1 MSGNALQSDALVF
14 FGATGDLAFK
24 QIFPAL
30 LALVE
35 RHGLNI
41 PIVGVAKAGW
51 GLDQFRQRAEDSLKA
66 HPPFNEASFEKLLA
80 LLRYVDGDYR
90 DPKTFENLRTALGG
104 AKRPLHYLAIPPAFF
119 ATVVEG
125 LAKGRS
131 PRMREWWSKNRSGAT
146 WHRRRRSTGF

>member
-1 MSGNALQSDALVF
+1 VSINGQLSSDALVF

-30 LALVE
+30 MALVD

-51 GLDQFRQRAEDSLKA
+51 GIDQFRQRAEDSLKA
-66 HPPFNEASFEKLLA
+66 HGAFSEASFEKLLP

-90 DPKTFENLRTALGG
+90 DPKTFADLRSALGE
-104 AKRPLHYLAIPPAFF
+104 A
-119 ATVVEG
+119 
-125 LAKGRS
+125 
-131 PRMREWWSKNRSGAT
+131 
-146 WHRRRRSTGF
+146 

>member
-1 MSGNALQSDALVF
+1 MPESRTAHRGRASILPRRRQSGRESGLAHLGPDWRGADFGQSHHHLREKQVTDTQKIPSDALVF

-51 GLDQFRQRAEDSLKA
+51 NLDQFRQRAEDSLKA
-66 HPPFNEASFEKLLA
+66 HGGFNEASYEKLLQ
-80 LLRYVDGDYR
+80 LLKYVD
-90 DPKTFENLRTALGG
+90 
-104 AKRPLHYLAIPPAFF
+104 
-119 ATVVEG
+119 
-125 LAKGRS
+125 
-131 PRMREWWSKNRSGAT
+131 
-146 WHRRRRSTGF
+146 

>member
-1 MSGNALQSDALVF
+1 MWGCGRPYRTLNWPQIAEGRSGTCPTCWKRRMGSMTLQSDALVF

-51 GLDQFRQRAEDSLKA
+51 DLDQFRQRAEDSLKA
-66 HPPFNEASFEKLLA
+66 HGPFNEDSFEKLI
-80 LLRYVDGDYR
+80 
-90 DPKTFENLRTALGG
+90 K
-104 AKRPLHYLAIPPAFF
+104 
-119 ATVVEG
+119 
-125 LAKGRS
+125 
-131 PRMREWWSKNRSGAT
+131 
-146 WHRRRRSTGF
+146 